1 MVNTAKN
8 IQKYTLLKLEFK
20 PITPGASFKLKITSN
35 IQNIQKYTKIY
46 IASEH

>member
-20 PITPGASFKLKITSN
+20 PITPGASFKLKLELN
-35 IQNIQKYTKIY
+35 KQYK
-46 IASEH
+46 HL